1 MASREEIR
9 LSTEQTAPIKTAQP
23 IGDTDTID
31 LVELFYRLLEKA
43 KYIVAAALIGALLAG
58 MYTIFGITPM
68 YTATSKLY
76 VLNPKDTA
84 VNLSDLQI
92 GSYLAE
98 DYKEVFNI
106 WHVHE
111 MVIEKLGLP
120 YNYRQLSS
128 MLTVT
133 NPSNTRILSITVKSP
148 DPDEAKSIA
157 DTYAQVAREFI
168 GTAMETEMPNVI
180 EEALRPSSP
189 SSPSKVKNVM
199 LGFLLGLVI
208 SCGLIT
214 LQFIM
219 DDRIRNSEELSR
231 YLGMTTLGALPMQD
245 SHRNGREKRRKGGV
259 SA

>member
-1 MASREEIR
+1 MASREENK
-9 LSTEQTAPIKTAQP
+9 LCTEQPAPSKAAQAV
-23 IGDTDTID
+23 GDADTID

-58 MYTIFGITPM
+58 VYTIFCITPM

-92 GSYLAE
+92 GTYLAE

-111 MVIEKLGLP
+111 MVIEELGLP
-120 YNYRQLSS
+120 YSYKQLSS
-128 MLTVT
+128 MLTIT

-157 DTYAQVAREFI
+157 DTYAKVAREFI
-168 GTAMETEMPNVI
+168 GTAMETEEPNVI

-199 LGFLLGLVI
+199 LGFLLGLVV

-231 YLGMTTLGALPMQD
+231 YLGMTTLGILPMQG
-245 SHRNGREKRRKGGV
+245 SRRNSREKRRKGDA